1 MRRLAVLVLAL
12 VFIVGFAGLTIA
24 SISEQGLTAAG
35 VIAILILVLLGVG
48 IIGAMRNPPR

>member
-1 MRRLAVLVLAL
+1 MSRLAVLALVL
-12 VFIVGFAGLTIA
+12 VFIVGFAGLTLA